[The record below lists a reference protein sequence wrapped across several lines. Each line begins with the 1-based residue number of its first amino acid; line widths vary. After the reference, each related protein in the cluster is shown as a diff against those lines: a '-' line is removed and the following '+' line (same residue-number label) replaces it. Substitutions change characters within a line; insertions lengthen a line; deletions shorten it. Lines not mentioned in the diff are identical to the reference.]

1 MNDNYTLTCELIW
14 RLIFSIDL
22 RNDVKYCMSKFS
34 LESPAY
40 EAIRALRPLPRIQ
53 VSTLKESETT
63 QIAGK
68 GDIAQNLPLHRRI
81 LLFTFAPS
89 DRTSVCLSTLSI
101 LYSFWLWTVGRPWL
115 RGFKFR
121 EIIKFR

>member
-68 GDIAQNLPLHRRI
+68 GDVAQNLPLHRSI

-89 DRTSVCLSTLSI
+89 DVRLSVLLLVSSI
-101 LYSFWLWTVGRPWL
+101 RSDYGRL
-115 RGFKFR
+115 DVRDSVVSNLER
-121 EIIKFR
+121 